1 MNRFWTF
8 LMDVRVLSVLGL
20 AALAAFLFL
29 GADTLQIGL
38 IYAGLALA
46 VVLVIWLIVWIVR
59 KVLARRAARSLEQAI
74 DDPGDPKKR
83 SLSLSNKADTDAI
96 HTRMREAVKTIK
108 TSRLGQSTGSAAL
121 YELPWY
127 IVIGNPA
134 AGKSTAVVK
143 SGLKFPFADKAGS
156 VIQGIGGTRNCDW
169 FFTTEGILLDTAG
182 RYSVHEED
190 RSEWLGF
197 LGLLKKQR
205 PKAPINGILIAAS
218 LAELSQARPEVA
230 IQLAKNLRQR
240 VQELTETLE
249 VFAPVYLLFT
259 KADLISGFTEFF
271 EDGDRAERER
281 VWGATLP
288 YDPLAKVDT
297 VAQFD
302 RHFDELFDGLR
313 EMSVARLSLHRG
325 ESLPP
330 GVLTF
335 PLEFAAIKPALR
347 AFVAT
352 LFEDNPYQFAPIFRG
367 FYFTSALQEGTAT
380 SRASEHV
387 ARQFALTDKPEH
399 AVAMVSAD
407 NGFFLKEL
415 FSRVIF
421 ADRNLVKQYASRGKL
436 RARSFTFGAAVLAL
450 ALGLGGWTWAYLG
463 NRQLTANVRADLDKA
478 IGLQKERSD
487 LASRM
492 EALEVL
498 QDRIEQLESYR
509 STRPL
514 SISLGLYQGEAIE
527 TKLRQEYFAG
537 VKQIMVQPVA
547 QALEGFLG
555 EVNQNAAQLQPMS
568 RVPVSA
574 AAPLAVAVATI
585 APGAVTATAAA
596 AGATGSATGV
606 ASPAPTAGLFT
617 EASPQSVEDAY
628 NALKSYLMLAD
639 KSRMEAGHL
648 TDQMT
653 RFWRGWL
660 EANRGAMPRE
670 RMIRSAERMI
680 GFTLAN
686 LQDPAFPVLTN
697 NLTLVDQTRESLKR
711 VVRGMAARDRVY
723 ADVKARASTRFP
735 QMTVARI
742 VGDLDREV
750 IAGSY
755 AIPGTFTRE
764 AWDGYIQE
772 AFKEAATKEL
782 QSADWV
788 LKVAARDDLS
798 LEGSPEQIRKA
809 LTELYKAEYVKE
821 WQRFM
826 QGVTVADFNNFE
838 TAVVRMNRLGDPAQS
853 PIKKVMQTLFDQ
865 TSWDNPSLLNERLG
879 TAQRGFMD
887 WVKQSILRQAPTRVD
902 VNVNL
907 SGGPKAEI
915 PTGPIGREFAVLSR
929 LMMSRDNA
937 PTQMAGYLEALSKLR
952 TKYNQVKTQGDPGPA
967 ARALMA
973 STLAST
979 GSELADALR
988 FVDEQMLVGMT
999 DTARTTLR
1007 PLLVRPLMQA
1017 FAVIVGP
1024 TETEV
1029 NRVWAAQVQ
1038 EPFQRVLAS
1047 KYPFDPSS
1055 KIEAAP
1061 AEIAK
1066 VFGPEGTVAKFTTE
1080 TLTPLVVRRGD
1091 TLTARTWAD
1100 IGVRLRPEFAAGFAA
1115 WIAPLEGGAA
1125 PTQGGSAG
1133 SSGAGSSGA
1142 GGAAAGGGGVVPNAS
1157 QTVFQI
1163 LPQGSQGLSEYTIE
1177 IDGQKLRYRNTT
1189 ATWEQFVW
1197 PNPSAVPGARITA
1210 LTFDGKTVDIL
1221 NEPGRFA
1228 LTKMLEAA
1236 KRKLLGD
1243 NLYELAWANGASVV
1257 TVQLRVI
1264 SQPGAA
1270 AAGGAGTA
1278 GGGGGGT
1285 ATGAG
1290 AGSAAAPVGVAGL
1303 RGVRLP
1309 ALVVG
1314 ADVAAAVG
1322 AGPAVGSA
1330 SGAVGSTS
1338 TSAASGPN
1346 TSGAS
1351 KGRK

>member
-38 IYAGLALA
+38 VYAGLALA
-46 VVLVIWLIVWIVR
+46 VVLLVWLIVWIVR
-59 KVLARRAARSLEQAI
+59 KLLARRAARGIEQAI
-74 DDPGDPKKR
+74 DDPGDTKKR
-83 SLSLSNKADTDAI
+83 GLPFGNKAETDAI

-108 TSRLGQSTGSAAL
+108 TSRLGQATGSAAL

-249 VFAPVYLLFT
+249 VFAPVYLVFT
-259 KADLISGFTEFF
+259 KADLVSGFTEFF

-335 PLEFAAIKPALR
+335 PLEFAALKPALR

-436 RARSFTFGAAVLAL
+436 RARSVTFGAAVVALAL
-450 ALGLGGWTWAYLG
+450 ALGGWTWAYLG
-463 NRQLTANVRADLDKA
+463 NRQLTANVQADLDKA

-527 TKLRQEYFAG
+527 TKLRQEYFSG
-537 VKQIMVQPVA
+537 VKQIMLQPVA

-568 RVPVSA
+568 RVPVSS
-574 AAPLAVAVATI
+574 AAPLGVAAATS
-585 APGAVTATAAA
+585 APGAISATA
-596 AGATGSATGV
+596 SGV
-606 ASPAPTAGLFT
+606 ATAPPTAGLFT

-639 KSRMEAGHL
+639 KPRMEAGHL

-686 LQDPAFPVLTN
+686 LQDPAFPVLAN
-697 NLTLVDQTRESLKR
+697 NLTLIDQTRENLKR

-764 AWDGYIQE
+764 AWDSYIQE

-826 QGVTVADFNNFE
+826 QGITVADFNNFE
-838 TAVVRMNRLGDPAQS
+838 TAVARMNRLGDPAQS

-915 PTGPIGREFAVLSR
+915 PMGPIGREFAVLSR

-937 PTQMAGYLEALSKLR
+937 PTQMAGYLDTLSKLR

-967 ARALMA
+967 ARQLMA
-973 STLAST
+973 GTLAAT
-979 GSELADALR
+979 GSELADSLKY
-988 FVDEQMLVGMT
+988 VDEQMLVGMT
-999 DTARTTLR
+999 DTARATLR

-1038 EPFQRVLAS
+1038 EPFQRVLAA

-1100 IGVRLRPEFAAGFAA
+1100 MGVRLRPEFVAGFTG

-1125 PTQGGSAG
+1125 PAQGGGGNAGGSGGGSGGATTGGSAT
-1133 SSGAGSSGA
+1133 A
-1142 GGAAAGGGGVVPNAS
+1142 PNAS

-1210 LTFDGKTVDIL
+1210 ITFDGKTVDIL

-1243 NLYELAWANGASVV
+1243 NLYELAWANGTSVV

-1264 SQPGAA
+1264 SQPGAPAPNAATAA
-1270 AAGGAGTA
+1270 AAGGGSGAN
-1278 GGGGGGT
+1278 
-1285 ATGAG
+1285 GAG
-1290 AGSAAAPVGVAGL
+1290 AAAAATASPVGVAGL

-1314 ADVAAAVG
+1314 ADS
-1322 AGPAVGSA
+1322 PAPLASTSGSA
-1330 SGAVGSTS
+1330 SAPNGLTASSPAGGPNAP
-1338 TSAASGPN
+1338 AAS
-1346 TSGAS
+1346 
-1351 KGRK
+1351 KVRR

>member
-8 LMDVRVLSVLGL
+8 LIDVRVLSVLGL

-29 GADTLQIGL
+29 GAETLQIGL
-38 IYAGLALA
+38 VYAGLVLA
-46 VVLVIWLIVWIVR
+46 AVLTIWLVVWIVR
-59 KVLARRAARSLEQAI
+59 NLLARRAARGIEQAI
-74 DDPGDPKKR
+74 DDAGDPKKR
-83 SLSLSNKADTDAI
+83 GLSLNNKADTDAI
-96 HTRMREAVKTIK
+96 HSRMREAVKTIK
-108 TSRLGQSTGSAAL
+108 TSRLGQSTGNAAL

-197 LGLLKKQR
+197 LSLLKKQR

-218 LAELSQARPEVA
+218 LAELSQASPEVA

-335 PLEFAAIKPALR
+335 PLEFAALKPALR

-352 LFEDNPYQFAPIFRG
+352 LFEDNPYQFAPVFRG

-421 ADRNLVKQYASRGKL
+421 ADRNLVKQYTSRGKL

-478 IGLQKERSD
+478 IALQRERSD

-498 QDRIEQLESYR
+498 QDRIEQLEAYR
-509 STRPL
+509 STRPI
-514 SISLGLYQGEAIE
+514 SIGLGLYQGAAIE
-527 TKLRQEYFAG
+527 TKLREEYFAG
-537 VKQIMVQPVA
+537 VKQVLLQPVA
-547 QALEGFLG
+547 QALEGFLV
-555 EVNQNAAQLQPMS
+555 EVNQNAGQLQPMS
-568 RVPVSA
+568 RVPVSS
-574 AAPLAVAVATI
+574 AAPLAVAGATN
-585 APGAVTATAAA
+585 ASGAGTATA
-596 AGATGSATGV
+596 TDV
-606 ASPAPTAGLFT
+606 VPMAPTATVGLFT

-686 LQDPAFPVLTN
+686 LQDPAFPVLAS

-735 QMTVARI
+735 QMTVVRI

-755 AIPGTFTRE
+755 AIAGTFTRE

-826 QGVTVADFNNFE
+826 QGITVADFNNFE
-838 TAVVRMNRLGDPAQS
+838 TAVLRMNRLGDPAQS

-907 SGGPKAEI
+907 GGGPKAEI
-915 PTGPIGREFAVLSR
+915 PMGPIGREFAVLSR

-937 PTQMAGYLEALSKLR
+937 PTQLAGYLDALSKLR

-967 ARALMA
+967 ARQLMA
-973 STLAST
+973 ATLAAT
-979 GSELADALR
+979 GSELADALKY
-988 FVDEQMLVGMT
+988 VDEQMLVGMT
-999 DTARTTLR
+999 DTARASLR

-1038 EPFQRVLAS
+1038 EPFQRVLAA

-1061 AEIAK
+1061 TEIAK
-1066 VFGPEGTVAKFTTE
+1066 VFGPDGTVSKFTTE

-1091 TLTARTWAD
+1091 SLTARTWAD
-1100 IGVRLRPEFAAGFAA
+1100 MGVRLRPEFAAGFAG

-1125 PTQGGSAG
+1125 PSQGGGGSAG
-1133 SSGAGSSGA
+1133 GGVGGGS
-1142 GGAAAGGGGVVPNAS
+1142 GGASTGGTATASNAS

-1210 LTFDGKTVDIL
+1210 ITFDGKAVDIL

-1228 LTKMLEAA
+1228 LTKMLESA

-1264 SQPGAA
+1264 SQPGAISPPA
-1270 AAGGAGTA
+1270 TAGGGTASAAGGAGAA
-1278 GGGGGGT
+1278 G
-1285 ATGAG
+1285 
-1290 AGSAAAPVGVAGL
+1290 AAAPVGVAGL

-1314 ADVAAAVG
+1314 TDAPATVASPSG
-1322 AGPAVGSA
+1322 TPPAPNA
-1330 SGAVGSTS
+1330 P
-1338 TSAASGPN
+1338 AASSPTNATN
-1346 TSGAS
+1346 TPATA
-1351 KGRK
+1351 KVRR

>member
-1 MNRFWTF
+1 
-8 LMDVRVLSVLGL
+8 MDVRVLSVLGL

-29 GADTLQIGL
+29 GADTLQIAL
-38 IYAGLALA
+38 VYAGLALGLILA
-46 VVLVIWLIVWIVR
+46 IWLVVWIVR
-59 KVLARRAARSLEQAI
+59 KLLARRAARRIEQAI
-74 DDPGDPKKR
+74 DDPGDSARRAAPSKSKPE
-83 SLSLSNKADTDAI
+83 TDAI
-96 HTRMREAVKTIK
+96 HARMREAVKTIK
-108 TSRLGQSTGSAAL
+108 TSRLGQTTGSAAL

-218 LAELSQARPEVA
+218 LAELSQARPEAA

-249 VFAPVYLLFT
+249 VFAPVYLVFT
-259 KADLISGFTEFF
+259 KADLIAGFTEFF

-302 RHFDELFDGLR
+302 RHFDALFDGLR

-352 LFEDNPYQFAPIFRG
+352 LFEDNPYQFPPVFRG
-367 FYFTSALQEGTAT
+367 FYFTSALQEGTAS

-387 ARQFALTDKPEH
+387 ARQFALGERPEH

-421 ADRNLVKQYASRGKL
+421 ADRNLVKQYTSRGKL
-436 RARSFTFGAAVLAL
+436 RARTLTFGAAVLAL
-450 ALGLGGWTWAYLG
+450 ALALGGWTWAYLG
-463 NRQLTANVRADLDKA
+463 NRQLSANVQADLDKA
-478 IGLQKERSD
+478 ISMQRERSD
-487 LASRM
+487 LASRI

-514 SISLGLYQGEAIE
+514 AIGLGLYQGEVIE

-547 QALEGFLG
+547 QALEAFLG
-555 EVNQNAAQLQPMS
+555 EVNQNAAQLQPMTRTPES
-568 RVPVSA
+568 S
-574 AAPLAVAVATI
+574 AAPLAS
-585 APGAVTATAAA
+585 APSASGA
-596 AGATGSATGV
+596 AGTVGV
-606 ASPAPTAGLFT
+606 PRAPAAGLFT

-639 KSRMEAGHL
+639 RSHMEAGHL

-686 LQDPAFPVLTN
+686 LQDPAFPVLAN

-711 VVRGMAARDRVY
+711 VVRGMAARERVY

-788 LKVAARDDLS
+788 LKVAARDDLT

-809 LTELYKAEYVKE
+809 LTELYKSEYVKE

-826 QGVTVADFNNFE
+826 QGISVADFNNFE

-879 TAQRGFMD
+879 TAQRGIMD
-887 WVKQSILRQAPTRVD
+887 WFKQAILRQAPSRVD
-902 VNVNL
+902 VNLNI
-907 SGGPKAEI
+907 GGPKAEI
-915 PTGPIGREFAVLSR
+915 PMGPIGREFAVLSR
-929 LMMSRDNA
+929 LMMSRDNS
-937 PTQMAGYLEALSKLR
+937 PTQMAGYLDTLSKLR

-967 ARALMA
+967 ARQLMA
-973 STLAST
+973 ATLASS
-979 GSELADALR
+979 GSELADALKY
-988 FVDEQMLVGMT
+988 VDEQMLVGMT
-999 DTARTTLR
+999 DTARSTLR

-1017 FAVIVGP
+1017 FTVIVAP

-1029 NRVWAAQVQ
+1029 NRVWVAQVQ
-1038 EPFQRVLAS
+1038 EPFQRSLAA
-1047 KYPFDPSS
+1047 KYPFDPAS
-1055 KIEAAP
+1055 KIEAGP

-1066 VFGPEGTVAKFTTE
+1066 VFGPDGTVAKFTNE

-1091 TLTARTWAD
+1091 TLTPRTWAD
-1100 IGVRLRPEFAAGFAA
+1100 IGVRLRPEFVAGFAG

-1125 PTQGGSAG
+1125 AAPGGG
-1133 SSGAGSSGA
+1133 GNGGGGGA
-1142 GGAAAGGGGVVPNAS
+1142 GGAGGGGGNATAPGAS
-1157 QTVFQI
+1157 QTVFQV
-1163 LPQGSQGLSEYTIE
+1163 LPQGAPGLSEYTVE

-1197 PNPSAVPGARITA
+1197 PNPSATPGARITA
-1210 LTFDGKTVDIL
+1210 ITFDGRVVDIL

-1243 NLYELAWANGASVV
+1243 NLYELSWANGASVV
-1257 TVQLRVI
+1257 TVQLRVV
-1264 SQPGAA
+1264 SQPGAPA
-1270 AAGGAGTA
+1270 AA
-1278 GGGGGGT
+1278 GGGGGG
-1285 ATGAG
+1285 GG
-1290 AGSAAAPVGVAGL
+1290 GSGGGGSSAAPVGVAGL

-1314 ADVAAAVG
+1314 AE
-1322 AGPAVGSA
+1322 GPAVAAVSAAA
-1330 SGAVGSTS
+1330 SGASGR
-1338 TSAASGPN
+1338 SAASAAP
-1346 TSGAS
+1346 TSSAAS
-1351 KGRK
+1351 RVRR

>member
-29 GADTLQIGL
+29 GAETLQIGL
-38 IYAGLALA
+38 VYAALALA
-46 VVLVIWLIVWIVR
+46 VVLTLWLIVWIAR
-59 KVLARRAARSLEQAI
+59 KLIARRAARGIEQAI
-74 DDPGDPKKR
+74 DDPGDHTKKR
-83 SLSLSNKADTDAI
+83 GLPFGNKAETDAI

-259 KADLISGFTEFF
+259 KADLVSGFTEFF

-288 YDPLAKVDT
+288 YDPLVKVDT

-335 PLEFAAIKPALR
+335 PLEFAALKPALR

-436 RARSFTFGAAVLAL
+436 RARSVTFGAAVVALAL
-450 ALGLGGWTWAYLG
+450 ALGGWTWAYLG
-463 NRQLTANVRADLDKA
+463 NRQLTANVQADLDKVV
-478 IGLQKERSD
+478 GLQKERSD

-514 SISLGLYQGEAIE
+514 SISLGLYQGAAIE
-527 TKLRQEYFAG
+527 TKLREEYFSG
-537 VKQIMVQPVA
+537 VKQIMLQPVA

-568 RVPVSA
+568 RVPQSS
-574 AAPLAVAVATI
+574 AAPL
-585 APGAVTATAAA
+585 
-596 AGATGSATGV
+596 V
-606 ASPAPTAGLFT
+606 ASAPAASSALGNPLAPSAGLFT

-628 NALKSYLMLAD
+628 NALKSYLMLGD
-639 KSRMEAGHL
+639 RSRMEAGHL
-648 TDQMT
+648 TDQLT

-686 LQDPAFPVLTN
+686 LQDPAFPVLAN
-697 NLTLVDQTRESLKR
+697 NLSLVDQTRESLKR

-755 AIPGTFTRE
+755 AISGTFTRE
-764 AWDGYIQE
+764 AWDGYIQD

-826 QGVTVADFNNFE
+826 QGITVADFNNFE

-887 WVKQSILRQAPTRVD
+887 WIKQTILRQAPSRVD

-907 SGGPKAEI
+907 SGGPKTEI

-929 LMMSRDNA
+929 VMMSRDNA
-937 PTQMAGYLEALSKLR
+937 PTQMAGYLDALSKLR

-967 ARALMA
+967 ARTLMA
-973 STLAST
+973 NTLASS
-979 GSELADALR
+979 GSELADALK

-999 DTARTTLR
+999 DTARATLR

-1038 EPFQRVLAS
+1038 EPFQRVLAA

-1100 IGVRLRPEFAAGFAA
+1100 MGVRLRPEFVGGFAG

-1125 PTQGGSAG
+1125 PSQGG
-1133 SSGAGSSGA
+1133 
-1142 GGAAAGGGGVVPNAS
+1142 GGAAGGGGSGGASTGGSAAAPNAS

-1189 ATWEQFVW
+1189 AAWEQFVW

-1210 LTFDGKTVDIL
+1210 ITFDGKTVDIL

-1264 SQPGAA
+1264 SQPGAPSTA
-1270 AAGGAGTA
+1270 ATASGGA
-1278 GGGGGGT
+1278 
-1285 ATGAG
+1285 AG
-1290 AGSAAAPVGVAGL
+1290 AGSAGAAAAAAPVGVAGL

-1314 ADVAAAVG
+1314 ADATAQVASTAGTASAPNASSASSPASASNTTAAAKV
-1322 AGPAVGSA
+1322 
-1330 SGAVGSTS
+1330 
-1338 TSAASGPN
+1338 
-1346 TSGAS
+1346 
-1351 KGRK
+1351 RR

>member
-1 MNRFWTF
+1 
-8 LMDVRVLSVLGL
+8 MDVRVLSVLGL

-29 GADTLQIGL
+29 GADTLQIAL
-38 IYAGLALA
+38 VYAGLALGLILA
-46 VVLVIWLIVWIVR
+46 IWLVVWVVR
-59 KVLARRAARSLEQAI
+59 KLLARRAARRIEQAI
-74 DDPGDPKKR
+74 DDPGDAARRAAASKDKPE
-83 SLSLSNKADTDAI
+83 TDAI
-96 HTRMREAVKTIK
+96 HARMRAAVKTIK
-108 TSRLGQSTGSAAL
+108 TSRLGQTTGSAAL

-218 LAELSQARPEVA
+218 LAELSQARPEAA

-249 VFAPVYLLFT
+249 VFAPVYLVFT
-259 KADLISGFTEFF
+259 KADLIAGFTEFF
-271 EDGDRAERER
+271 EDRDRAERER

-352 LFEDNPYQFAPIFRG
+352 LFEDNPYQFPPVFRG
-367 FYFTSALQEGTAT
+367 FYFTSALQEGTAS

-387 ARQFALTDKPEH
+387 ARQFALGERPEH

-421 ADRNLVKQYASRGKL
+421 ADRNLVKQYTSRGKL
-436 RARSFTFGAAVLAL
+436 RARTLTFGAAVLAL
-450 ALGLGGWTWAYLG
+450 ALALGGWTWAYLG
-463 NRQLTANVRADLDKA
+463 NRQLTANVQADLDKA
-478 IGLQKERSD
+478 ISVQRERSD
-487 LASRM
+487 LASRI

-514 SISLGLYQGEAIE
+514 AIGLGLYQGEVIE

-547 QALEGFLG
+547 QALEAFLG
-555 EVNQNAAQLQPMS
+555 EVNQNAAQLQPMTRAPES
-568 RVPVSA
+568 SATPLA
-574 AAPLAVAVATI
+574 AAPG
-585 APGAVTATAAA
+585 APSASSAAGQ
-596 AGATGSATGV
+596 AGATR
-606 ASPAPTAGLFT
+606 APTAGLFT

-639 KSRMEAGHL
+639 RTHMEAGHL

-686 LQDPAFPVLTN
+686 LQDPAFPVLAN

-711 VVRGMAARDRVY
+711 VVRGMAARERVY

-788 LKVAARDDLS
+788 LKVAARDDLT

-809 LTELYKAEYVKE
+809 LTELYKSEYVKE

-826 QGVTVADFNNFE
+826 QGISVADFNNFE

-853 PIKKVMQTLFDQ
+853 PIRKVMQTLFDQ

-879 TAQRGFMD
+879 TAQRGIMD
-887 WVKQSILRQAPTRVD
+887 WFKQAILRQAPSRVD
-902 VNVNL
+902 VNLNV
-907 SGGPKAEI
+907 GGPKAEI
-915 PTGPIGREFAVLSR
+915 PMGPIGREFAVLSR
-929 LMMSRDNA
+929 LMMSRDNS
-937 PTQMAGYLEALSKLR
+937 PTQMAGYLDTLSKLR

-967 ARALMA
+967 ARQLMA
-973 STLAST
+973 ATLAST
-979 GSELADALR
+979 GSELADALKY
-988 FVDEQMLVGMT
+988 VDEQMLVGMT

-1017 FAVIVGP
+1017 FTVIVAP

-1029 NRVWAAQVQ
+1029 NRVWVAQVQ
-1038 EPFQRVLAS
+1038 EPFQRALAA
-1047 KYPFDPSS
+1047 KYPFDPAS
-1055 KIEAAP
+1055 KIEAGP

-1066 VFGPEGTVAKFTTE
+1066 VFGPDGTVAKFTNE

-1091 TLTARTWAD
+1091 TLTPRTWAD
-1100 IGVRLRPEFAAGFAA
+1100 IGVRLRPEFVAGFAG

-1125 PTQGGSAG
+1125 AAPGAGSNGGGAGGGSATAPG
-1133 SSGAGSSGA
+1133 
-1142 GGAAAGGGGVVPNAS
+1142 AS

-1163 LPQGSQGLSEYTIE
+1163 LPQGAPGLSEYTVE

-1197 PNPSAVPGARITA
+1197 PNPSATPGVRITA
-1210 LTFDGKTVDIL
+1210 ITFDGRVVDIL

-1243 NLYELAWANGASVV
+1243 NLYELSWASGASVV
-1257 TVQLRVI
+1257 TVQLRVV
-1264 SQPGAA
+1264 SQPGAPAPA
-1270 AAGGAGTA
+1270 AA
-1278 GGGGGGT
+1278 GGGGG
-1285 ATGAG
+1285 AAG
-1290 AGSAAAPVGVAGL
+1290 GGGGSAAPVGVAGL

-1309 ALVVG
+1309 TLVVG
-1314 ADVAAAVG
+1314 ADGQPVVAAVSA
-1322 AGPAVGSA
+1322 SA
-1330 SGAVGSTS
+1330 SGASGASGA
-1338 TSAASGPN
+1338 SAAS
-1346 TSGAS
+1346 TSSTAS
-1351 KGRK
+1351 RVRR

>member
-46 VVLVIWLIVWIVR
+46 LVLVIWLIVWIVR
-59 KVLARRAARSLEQAI
+59 KLLARRAARGIEQAI
-74 DDPGDPKKR
+74 DDPGDLKKR
-83 SLSLSNKADTDAI
+83 GLSLSSKTDTDAI

-249 VFAPVYLLFT
+249 VFAPVYLIFT

-335 PLEFAAIKPALR
+335 PLEFAALKPALR

-352 LFEDNPYQFAPIFRG
+352 LFEDNPYQFAPVFRG

-421 ADRNLVKQYASRGKL
+421 ADRNLVKQYTSRGKL
-436 RARSFTFGAAVLAL
+436 RARSLTFGAAVLAL

-478 IGLQKERSD
+478 IALQRERSD

-498 QDRIEQLESYR
+498 QDRIEQLETYR
-509 STRPL
+509 STRPI
-514 SISLGLYQGEAIE
+514 SIGLGLYQGAAIE
-527 TKLRQEYFAG
+527 TKLREEYFAG

-568 RVPVSA
+568 RVPQSSA
-574 AAPLAVAVATI
+574 SPLSV
-585 APGAVTATAAA
+585 
-596 AGATGSATGV
+596 ATGV
-606 ASPAPTAGLFT
+606 PTPGAGAGAATPPAPTVGLFT

-686 LQDPAFPVLTN
+686 LQDPAFPVLAN

-764 AWDGYIQE
+764 AWDGYIQD

-788 LKVAARDDLS
+788 LKVAARDDLT

-826 QGVTVADFNNFE
+826 QGITVADFNNFE

-887 WVKQSILRQAPTRVD
+887 WVKQSILRQAPSRVD

-967 ARALMA
+967 ARTLMA

-999 DTARTTLR
+999 DTARATLR

-1017 FAVIVGP
+1017 FSVIVGP

-1038 EPFQRVLAS
+1038 EPFQRVLAG

-1080 TLTPLVVRRGD
+1080 TLSPLVVRRGD

-1100 IGVRLRPEFAAGFAA
+1100 IGVRLRPEFVAGFAG

-1125 PTQGGSAG
+1125 PAQGGSAG

-1210 LTFDGKTVDIL
+1210 ITFDGKTVDIL

-1264 SQPGAA
+1264 SQPGATAPATTAGAGA
-1270 AAGGAGTA
+1270 AA
-1278 GGGGGGT
+1278 GGT

-1290 AGSAAAPVGVAGL
+1290 AGSTAAPVGVAGL

-1314 ADVAAAVG
+1314 ADAPATAGAGPSVGAASAAVG
-1322 AGPAVGSA
+1322 TTNANP
-1330 SGAVGSTS
+1330 
-1338 TSAASGPN
+1338 ASGPYAP
-1346 TSGAS
+1346 GAS
-1351 KGRK
+1351 KVRR